1 MHVMAESEVRGS
13 LDVLKVIFMDH
24 TFQPRAAETLG
35 NLRCLLGASA
45 SGSRSASSSRSRR
58 KLVANFSRLSGDGQN
73 ELFPARW

>member
-35 NLRCLLGASA
+35 NLRCLLG
-45 SGSRSASSSRSRR
+45 GFD
-58 KLVANFSRLSGDGQN
+58 KDL
-73 ELFPARW
+73 